1 MVVIAPLVAAAGIQ
15 TLGGL
20 AGGLL
25 GQGSKNK
32 QIEGDWALQN
42 YVAQQNAANNI
53 MGLNASLGQG
63 MSNNRWSN
71 VLGPDLDQARQFT
84 AAKQKFDFL
93 APKENAL
100 NRENARW
107 SIGAS
112 LDPSSREA
120 GFQALLNENRKVG
133 FDKLV
138 ASDAMFGP
146 TGFSNRFT
154 RNA

>member
-15 TLGGL
+15 TIGGL
-20 AGGLL
+20 AGGLF
-25 GQGSKNK
+25 GQGAKNK

-84 AAKQKFDFL
+84 AAKQKFDIL

-120 GFQALLNENRKVG
+120 GFQAFLNENRKANTAANIG
-133 FDKLV
+133 MQGL
-138 ASDAMFGP
+138 FGKS
-146 TGFSNRFT
+146 SNYLFT
-154 RNA
+154 

>member
-1 MVVIAPLVAAAGIQ
+1 MAYGLITSAAIQGLTGLTEGLFGNASRERQAAADRAMQ
-15 TLGGL
+15 
-20 AGGLL
+20 
-25 GQGSKNK
+25 SF
-32 QIEGDWALQN
+32 
-42 YVAQQNAANNI
+42 VAQQNAANNI

-84 AAKQKFDFL
+84 AAKQKFDIL

-120 GFQALLNENRKVG
+120 GFQAFLNENRKANTAANIG
-133 FDKLV
+133 MQGL
-138 ASDAMFGP
+138 FGKS
-146 TGFSNRFT
+146 SNYLFT
-154 RNA
+154 

>member
-1 MVVIAPLVAAAGIQ
+1 MIIGDRTGAAG
-15 TLGGL
+15 LGLIG
-20 AGGLL
+20 GVFEGLL
-25 GQGSKNK
+25 GRQAKND
-32 QIEGDWALQN
+32 QIAGDWALQN
-42 YVAQQNAANNI
+42 YISQQNAANNI

-84 AAKQKFDFL
+84 ATKQKFDFL

>member
-1 MVVIAPLVAAAGIQ
+1 MFIAPEIGAAAIN
-15 TLGGL
+15 TVGGL
-20 AGGLL
+20 VGGLFS
-25 GQGSKNK
+25 QGSKNK
-32 QIEGDWALQN
+32 QIAGDWALQN

-71 VLGPDLDQARQFT
+71 VLGPDLEQARQYT

-107 SIGAS
+107 STGAS

-120 GFQALLNENRKVG
+120 GFQALLNKNREVG

-138 ASDAMFGP
+138 ATDAMFGP
-146 TGFSNRFT
+146 TGFSSRFT
-154 RNA
+154 KNA

>member
-1 MVVIAPLVAAAGIQ
+1 MAYGLITSAAIQGLTGLTEGLFGNASRERQAAADRAMQ
-15 TLGGL
+15 
-20 AGGLL
+20 
-25 GQGSKNK
+25 SF
-32 QIEGDWALQN
+32 
-42 YVAQQNAANNI
+42 VAQQNAANNI

-84 AAKQKFDFL
+84 AAKQKFDIL

-112 LDPSSREA
+112 LDPSSKDA
-120 GFQALLNENRKVG
+120 GFQALLNKNREANAAANIG
-133 FDKLV
+133 MQGL
-138 ASDAMFGP
+138 FGKTSNYIP
-146 TGFSNRFT
+146 T
-154 RNA
+154 